1 MENLIV
7 QCPINGL
14 SFGNVGYNILREI
27 YNRKLNVSLF
37 PKNNSIDLSSF
48 NKTDNELQNWLQSSV
63 NKRNLSVKKDYPEL
77 NLWHLNGCEGRISNR
92 STLYTFHETSQST
105 KEEVNLCR
113 LYDKVIFSS
122 KYSRDIFRA
131 AGVDNCEFIP
141 IGFDQDFFETSK
153 YKLSNKIH
161 FGLMGKWENRK
172 HTQKIIK
179 LWAKLLGNN
188 PDFLLTCCVTNP
200 FMKKEELEQEKH
212 KALGET
218 DYENI
223 NFLPWMKTNGEVNQ
237 YLNSIDIDLGGL
249 SGAEGWNL
257 PSFNATCLG
266 KWSIVLNHTAHKD
279 WATKDNSILIEPSGT
294 ESIADGRFFFKD
306 SEFNKGNR
314 YCFSKNQFEDAIN
327 IAINKSKTKN
337 EEGLK
342 LKNKF
347 TYKSTV
353 DRIFNEA
360 LDL

>member
-1 MENLIV
+1 MKNLTV
-7 QCPINGL
+7 QCPINNL
-14 SFGNVGYNILREI
+14 SFGNVGYNMLREMH
-27 YNRKLNVSLF
+27 RQQLNVSLF
-37 PKNNSIDLSSF
+37 PKNNNVDLSSF
-48 NKTDNELQNWLQSSV
+48 NKTSDELHSWLQSSIS
-63 NKRNLSVKKDYPEL
+63 KRNSSVEKNTPEL
-77 NLWHLNGCEGRISNR
+77 NLWHLNGCEGRISNK
-92 STLYTFHETSQST
+92 SVLYTFHETSQAT

-113 LYDKVIFSS
+113 LYDKVVFSS
-122 KYSRDIFRA
+122 KYSRDIFRM
-131 AGVDNCEFIP
+131 AGVENCESIP

-153 YKLSNKIH
+153 YNLENKTH

-172 HTQKIIK
+172 HTKKIIK
-179 LWAKLLGNN
+179 LWAELLGNN

-200 FMKKEELEQEKH
+200 FMKKEEVEQERR
-212 KALGET
+212 KALNGI

-257 PSFNATCLG
+257 PSFNASCLG

-279 WATKDNSILIEPSGT
+279 WATRDNSILIEPSGT
-294 ESIADGRFFFKD
+294 ESITDGRFFFKD
-306 SEFNKGNR
+306 SEFNEGHKF
-314 YCFSKNQFEDAIN
+314 CFSKDQFEDAIN
-327 IAINKSKTKN
+327 TAINKAKIKN
-337 EEGLK
+337 EEGIK

-353 DRIFNEA
+353 DRIINEA